1 MHVCLKWTAGQSDML
16 SPLPLSV
23 QCAAVVGLQGAEPD
37 RSGMQCGFLS
47 VIKAYKDTH
56 TLMSPSVPAACITE
70 NRVSLKRMADYSES
84 RPTDLMV
91 LEQIYTRLQA

>member
-16 SPLPLSV
+16 SPLPLPV
-23 QCAAVVGLQGAEPD
+23 QCAAVAGLQTEPD

-56 TLMSPSVPAACITE
+56 TLMSPSVPAACIIE
-70 NRVSLKRMADYSES
+70 NKSLS
-84 RPTDLMV
+84 
-91 LEQIYTRLQA
+91 QAHG